1 MGWGSL
7 LFHIRWR
14 RKLKLP
20 NLFDELKYES
30 VTDAQKMVLSYPYLT
45 TISGFISHSAS
56 SKCEM
61 DMLDWHVSYMFCC
74 DIGLV
79 CPFIFCWL
87 LWWLVKAFETSQNVF
102 FEYDYEFTVL
112 TRPLHRANCDMV
124 EWEVCI
130 IDACANARCYH
141 VNMGWNL
148 GGFFSGLYWKY
159 VKWRIKAPLKSKGIQ
174 TFLASCTKYST
185 SESISMVNI
194 LMKWHNHLD
203 LNWILAKNQE

>member
-1 MGWGSL
+1 MWNGHVGLARLLHVLLWYWAGMSL
-7 LFHIRWR
+7 
-14 RKLKLP
+14 
-20 NLFDELKYES
+20 
-30 VTDAQKMVLSYPYLT
+30 YLLLVALMT
-45 TISGFISHSAS
+45 CQGVWNI
-56 SKCEM
+56 SKC
-61 DMLDWHVSYMFCC
+61 
-74 DIGLV
+74 
-79 CPFIFCWL
+79 
-87 LWWLVKAFETSQNVF
+87 F

-112 TRPLHRANCDMV
+112 TQPLHRANCDMV

-148 GGFFSGLYWKY
+148 GGFFSGLYWKC
-159 VKWRIKAPLKSKGIQ
+159 VKWRIKAPLKAKGIQ
-174 TFLASCTKYST
+174 TFSASCTKYST

>member
-1 MGWGSL
+1 MGVGWGSL

-102 FEYDYEFTVL
+102 LNMTMSLLYSHGL
-112 TRPLHRANCDMV
+112 
-124 EWEVCI
+124 CI
-130 IDACANARCYH
+130 EPIVIWWNGRFASLMHVQMHDAI
-141 VNMGWNL
+141 M
-148 GGFFSGLYWKY
+148 
-159 VKWRIKAPLKSKGIQ
+159 
-174 TFLASCTKYST
+174 
-185 SESISMVNI
+185 SIWAEI
-194 LMKWHNHLD
+194 
-203 LNWILAKNQE
+203 

>member
-1 MGWGSL
+1 MIVFFETTIPDLAKSFISVLTVILGLYTQLALVFGSVFLILTRVTQLIIRFGWGSL

-20 NLFDELKYES
+20 HLFDELKYES

-102 FEYDYEFTVL
+102 LNMTMSLLYSHGL
-112 TRPLHRANCDMV
+112 
-124 EWEVCI
+124 CI
-130 IDACANARCYH
+130 EPIVIWWNGRFASLMHVQMHDAI
-141 VNMGWNL
+141 M
-148 GGFFSGLYWKY
+148 
-159 VKWRIKAPLKSKGIQ
+159 
-174 TFLASCTKYST
+174 
-185 SESISMVNI
+185 SIWAEI
-194 LMKWHNHLD
+194 
-203 LNWILAKNQE
+203 